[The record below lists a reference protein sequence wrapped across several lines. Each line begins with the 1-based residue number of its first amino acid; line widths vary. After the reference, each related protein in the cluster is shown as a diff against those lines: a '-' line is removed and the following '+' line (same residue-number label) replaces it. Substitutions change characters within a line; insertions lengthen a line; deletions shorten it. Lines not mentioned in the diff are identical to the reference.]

1 MAAAFD
7 LRRLALTSEA
17 IPVLDGILPSQ
28 FTGAARYSF
37 STTGSLVYDGR
48 ELFYREGSKM
58 MAVDVTTE
66 PAFSAGKPKM
76 LFDGPYLMTGAQ
88 YPNYDVAPDGKR
100 FLMLKPVEEAQ
111 AAAQINV
118 VLNWFSEL
126 QQRVPV
132 K

>member
-28 FTGAARYSF
+28 FTGAAHYSF

-76 LFDGPYLMTGAQ
+76 LFDGVDPGWQTDRISLEPGRSREHLLAI
-88 YPNYDVAPDGKR
+88 GR
-100 FLMLKPVEEAQ
+100 
-111 AAAQINV
+111 
-118 VLNWFSEL
+118 
-126 QQRVPV
+126 R
-132 K
+132 